1 MYPKSSRQ
9 LLKDSSLFIQGHSFS
24 FSTPHAFSE
33 PEQFISALF
42 DSATVGLAIVD
53 TDLRFVAVN
62 QALAEMNGVPLKNHL
77 GQPLRRI
84 LGDASL
90 AIEPF
95 FQRVLT
101 KKRVLS
107 NVELKVLLPTR
118 DTMGQWRETF
128 FPIRS
133 RSGRLKYIGAI
144 VQELSVPT
152 AVGPSSPHLG
162 HRAYAEP
169 QVPIEVANFK
179 RPADPC
185 KPGTQLNAAIF
196 NGLNQDTAQ
205 VIWNTAKLRRCAPG
219 DSFCIQGQDATTL
232 FVLRRGLVKLCSVTR
247 SGKETLLDWMVPD
260 DVFGIG
266 ALLLPPTQYL
276 WTVVA
281 VEESEALSWT
291 KTDLARLAQLSP
303 RTYQNALQ
311 IAMTWCAELQRRFE
325 ELSDGFVPQRVANLA
340 LHLAQRFKKN
350 GMVELSISDGDLA
363 KMAGTNLYT
372 INKLLRQWQHLGY
385 IQKSRRRIRILDCE
399 RLKVL
404 SCQVERAEVHPVN
417 SPKRSVI

>member
-1 MYPKSSRQ
+1 MCPKSSRQ

-90 AIEPF
+90 GIEPF
-95 FQRVLT
+95 FRRVLT
-101 KKRVLS
+101 RKRVLS
-107 NVELKVLLPTR
+107 NVEFKAVLPTR

-144 VQELSVPT
+144 VEELSVPT
-152 AVGPSSPHLG
+152 AVGSSSPDLG
-162 HRAYAEP
+162 HSSCVDP
-169 QVPIEVANFK
+169 QTPIEFANCK
-179 RPADPC
+179 RPADQC
-185 KPGTQLNAAIF
+185 NAGTQLNSAIF
-196 NGLNQDTAQ
+196 NGLSQDTAQ
-205 VIWNTAKLRRCAPG
+205 MIWNAAKLRRCAPG
-219 DSFCIQGQDATTL
+219 DSFCMQGEDATTL
-232 FVLRRGLVKLCSVTR
+232 FLLRRGLVKLCSVTR
-247 SGKETLLDWMVPD
+247 SGKETLLDWMVPG

-266 ALLLPPTQYL
+266 ALLLSPTQHL
-276 WTVVA
+276 WSVVA

-291 KTDLARLAQLSP
+291 KTEVARFATLSP
-303 RTYQNALQ
+303 RTFENALQ
-311 IAMTWCAELQRRFE
+311 IAMRWCAELQQRFE
-325 ELSDGFVPQRVANLA
+325 ELSDGFVPQRVAYLA
-340 LHLAQRFKKN
+340 LHLAERFKKN
-350 GMVELSISDGDLA
+350 GMVELSLSDADLA

-372 INKLLRQWQHLGY
+372 INKLLRQWQRLGY
-385 IQKSRRRIRILDCE
+385 IQKSRRRIRILDWE
-399 RLKVL
+399 RLKLL
-404 SCQVERAEVHPVN
+404 SCHGERAGGDPVIDSN
-417 SPKRSVI
+417 LRLT